1 MENIKKNILANL
13 DYLPDKVNFK
23 KETPQVVTLN
33 SHYFDNET
41 NDTYSLSVE
50 CVVEMER
57 KDNEIVIDGFYIEQ
71 HFIHKNNGDK
81 AGFKFT
87 KDELNDYIDF

>member
-1 MENIKKNILANL
+1 VEDIKKNILANL
-13 DYLPDKVNFK
+13 EYLPDKVNFK
-23 KETPQVVTLN
+23 KETPQVVILN

-41 NDTYSLSVE
+41 NEDYSLSVE

-57 KDNEIVIDGFYIEQ
+57 KNDEIVIDGFYIEQ
-71 HFIHKNNGDK
+71 QFVSKNNGSK

>member
-1 MENIKKNILANL
+1 MEDIKKNILAKL
-13 DYLPDKVNFK
+13 EFLPDKVNFK
-23 KETPQVVTLN
+23 KKTPQVVILN
-33 SHYFDNET
+33 SHYFDSET
-41 NDTYSLSVE
+41 NEDYSLSVE

-57 KDNEIVIDGFYIEQ
+57 KDSKIKIDGFYIEQ
-71 HFIHKNNGDK
+71 HFFHKNNGDK